1 MATIQTQLVLEL
13 VFQIER
19 CLYELED
26 KIENILRKV
35 QDGNGDPPTPLT
47 QSEASKEIRVGNT
60 ITTRGVAR
68 AKELEILE
76 TLVEAVSEERP
87 IPGQMRDQREAAVR
101 FWDWLNQ
108 TEPLS
113 DCPTSHRLHRHEY
126 FRDDTSNNLPTEL
139 LSVCEFP
146 IRDVQSSARSPTFF
160 FEIKAYVWQRSE

>member
-1 MATIQTQLVLEL
+1 M
-13 VFQIER
+13 
-19 CLYELED
+19 ED

-76 TLVEAVSEERP
+76 TLVEAVSKEHP
-87 IPGQMRDQREAAVR
+87 KPGQMRDQREAAVR

-113 DCPTSHRLHRHEY
+113 DYPNVHGLHRHEY
-126 FRDDTSNNLPTEL
+126 FRDVSSDNLPTEL
-139 LSVCEFP
+139 LSIVCEFP
-146 IRDVQSSARSPTFF
+146 IWDVQSSARSPTFS
-160 FEIKAYVWQRSE
+160 FEIEAYALQRSE